1 MQLLDDHLWQ
11 LYEMGKITMAEM
23 MDKSRQ
29 PGALHD
35 KATARLKGLKPHE
48 RPKEEEDLGPILRI

>member
-11 LYEMGKITMAEM
+11 LYEMGKITRAEM
-23 MDKSRQ
+23 MDKARQ

-35 KATARLKGLKPHE
+35 KATARFKTLKPHE
-48 RPKEEEDLGPILRI
+48 RPIEEEDIGPILQM